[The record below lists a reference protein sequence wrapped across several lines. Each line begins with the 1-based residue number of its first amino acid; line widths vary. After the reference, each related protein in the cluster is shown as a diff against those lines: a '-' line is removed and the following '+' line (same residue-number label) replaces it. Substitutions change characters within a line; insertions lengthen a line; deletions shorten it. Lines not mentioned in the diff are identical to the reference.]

1 MGSAYTTGEVNLT
14 AGGGALP
21 VRSISVGADLL
32 NTPCAQPAQGRICS
46 DEETNRAGGLAPP
59 LAILSYELWQTA
71 FGGQPVRGQAVSVDG
86 RPHEILGIMPSGI
99 DVMDNHTAIW
109 LPLGLP
115 AAIRQN
121 RAFHILHVV
130 GRLKDGVTRQ
140 AAQTEL
146 DRSEEHTSEL
156 QSRVDISY

>member
-1 MGSAYTTGEVNLT
+1 S
-14 AGGGALP
+14 
-21 VRSISVGADLL
+21 
-32 NTPCAQPAQGRICS
+32 
-46 DEETNRAGGLAPP
+46 
-59 LAILSYELWQTA
+59 LSYEYWQKA
-71 FGGQPVRGQAVSVDG
+71 VRGQPVLGQAVNVDG
-86 RPHEILGIMPSGI
+86 RPHEILGIMPSGV

-121 RAFHILHVV
+121 RGFHILHVV

-146 DRSEEHTSEL
+146 NALVENWGERTGSPGHVPTSQPVRESDPTL
-156 QSRVDISY
+156 RMPP